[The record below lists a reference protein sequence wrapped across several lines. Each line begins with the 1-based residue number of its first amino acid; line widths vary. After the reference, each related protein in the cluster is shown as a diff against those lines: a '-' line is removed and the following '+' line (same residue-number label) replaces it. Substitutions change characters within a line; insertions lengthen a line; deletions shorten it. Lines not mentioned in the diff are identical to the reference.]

1 MKDKSNSEAALE
13 LRNIVSL
20 LKDTYAL
27 FIFGNTELEYATEML
42 REWQSSGEKVLERL
56 CDLICK
62 TPCWLLCPTQK
73 LLAPW
78 AV

>member
-27 FIFGNTELEYATEML
+27 FIFGNTELEY
-42 REWQSSGEKVLERL
+42 GGKKFII
-56 CDLICK
+56 CDI
-62 TPCWLLCPTQK
+62 
-73 LLAPW
+73 
-78 AV
+78 